1 MDNMGETTFNGQ
13 DITDNMNHFESLVL
27 QKEVEVIIAKLYYAL
42 SLRGKIAQNSF
53 EFTQSCSNKTK
64 IVIWKYNHFGFRQ
77 EFGEISIGYLNKKT
91 NGLVIWNLDYD
102 KEIKGCPFDFIR
114 VLLSFDE
121 EKFTRYNPPK
131 QEPNVFWKT
140 VSWICGEEI

>member
-1 MDNMGETTFNGQ
+1 MDNIGDTIFNKQ
-13 DITDNMNHFESLVL
+13 QTTDNINHFESLIL
-27 QKEVEVIIAKLYYAL
+27 QKEIDVIIAKLYYAL

-53 EFTQSCSNKTK
+53 EFTQSWFNKTK
-64 IVIWKYNHFGFRQ
+64 IVIWKYNQFGFKY
-77 EFGEISIGYLNKKT
+77 EYGEISIRYLNKKT
-91 NGLVIWNLDYD
+91 DGLVIWNLSED
-102 KEIKGCPFDFIR
+102 KEIKACPFDFIR

-121 EKFTRYNPPK
+121 EKFTRYSPPK